1 MKNKFLLAALP
12 LALACG
18 STLAAQDVFELHGY
32 MRAGAG
38 RSSGGGEQATFYL
51 SGLGDNPTD
60 GPGYRLGNETDNYIE
75 LAMDVRAYDKGSE
88 SFKLH
93 FRPAFREYYAQKDSS
108 ADAGGAPDGVMNS
121 AGNQQVFL
129 REAWGEAQGMLGS
142 SDVLKDAS
150 VWAGRRFYMR
160 QDLHMRDLWFWNDSG
175 DGIGIENVNIG
186 FGKFH
191 YAYIQHDT
199 QNLTAQWMEQL
210 TNSANV
216 TTTGSKAGTI
226 NGTLN
231 NNGPTTMDEA
241 GSPWAGA
248 FGGAIT
254 VGSHDFRISDLS
266 PWKNA
271 SITIGFQYNDPSVR
285 KTTSALADGIN
296 PQNYKNLGRQYS
308 ILWTQSGILG
318 GDNKVFATHGDGSTF
333 WNWYNPELTTK
344 NNWTQVMDILFIQ
357 PIPQFGMQFCAIDRI
372 QAADHTQGAAAD
384 SKWTSLGARPTW
396 FFTKHLS
403 LALEVGQDRFKV
415 DGDATTRVLTKK
427 TAAFQISPQSSFWSR
442 PVIRLF
448 VTKANWNNQANS
460 WNKIGEGVFGNALQ
474 GTTVGAQIEAWW

>member
-1 MKNKFLLAALP
+1 MKNKILLAALP
-12 LALACG
+12 LVLACG
-18 STLAAQDVFELHGY
+18 SLAAQDVFELHGY

-38 RSSGGGEQATFYL
+38 RSSNGGEQATFYL

-93 FRPAFREYYAQKDSS
+93 FRPAFREYYENKDSS
-108 ADAGGAPDGVMNS
+108 TDAGGAPDTSYNNANS
-121 AGNQQVFL
+121 QQVFL
-129 REAWGEAQGMLGS
+129 REAWGEATGMLGS
-142 SDVLKDAS
+142 SDLLKDS
-150 VWAGRRFYMR
+150 SLWAGRRFYQR
-160 QDLHMRDLWFWNDSG
+160 SDLHIRDLWYWNDSG

-186 FGKFH
+186 IGKFH

-199 QNLTAQWMEQL
+199 QNLNAQWMSGQEVAVNQ
-210 TNSANV
+210 T
-216 TTTGSKAGTI
+216 
-226 NGTLN
+226 
-231 NNGPTTMDEA
+231 
-241 GSPWAGA
+241 GSPWAGN

-285 KTTSALADGIN
+285 KSTENGQNGGTVLMDSIN
-296 PQNYKNLGRQYS
+296 PNNYKNLGRQYS

-318 GDNKVFATHGDGSTF
+318 GDNKLFITHGDGSTF

-344 NNWTQVMDILFIQ
+344 NNWTWVIETLFIQ

-372 QAADHTQGAAAD
+372 QAADHVQNAASD
-384 SKWTSLGARPTW
+384 SKWTSIGGRPTW

-403 LALEVGQDRFKV
+403 LAAEIGQDRFKV

-427 TAAFQISPQSSFWSR
+427 TLALQISPQSSFWSR

-448 VTKANWNNQANS
+448 VTKANWNAQANS
-460 WNKIGEGVFGNALQ
+460 WNLIGEGTFGPNKLT
-474 GTTVGAQIEAWW
+474 GTTMGAQIEAWW